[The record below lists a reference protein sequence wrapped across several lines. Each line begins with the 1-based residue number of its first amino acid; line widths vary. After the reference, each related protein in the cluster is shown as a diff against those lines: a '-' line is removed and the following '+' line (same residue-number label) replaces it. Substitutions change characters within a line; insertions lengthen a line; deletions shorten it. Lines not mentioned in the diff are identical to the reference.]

1 MSSVIIAVVVVLGI
15 IVAGGFLLYFLGD
28 LLMGISGKKKDVDA
42 IREKQLK
49 KQKDLE
55 ARVNALEN
63 SQEAKKDP
71 QIATVLFNGGMVE
84 AYNPNEEEA
93 VEEAVVEDFE
103 ETEEYSEEPVEET
116 EEPAE
121 ETQEAE
127 EAEDDTSEYIRQRRK
142 ELLERLARMQEEREE
157 TAEQDDSEDLVDLS
171 EDTVEAPVEEPVET
185 ETVEEPVEET
195 TEETEEESTEEAP
208 AEDVASEETVEETV
222 EEAEETVA
230 EETAVETETPA
241 EEVVEETVEEK
252 AEEALA
258 EKVRAEA
265 ITVAVADG
273 SNALA
278 ANFTLEELEARLVE
292 EQEKLKSNEKE
303 LRQCKKEFIPLR
315 RVKNTLESDEKKL
328 RRKEALVAKQK
339 VVLYGVNNYADI
351 DEEKAQK
358 LAEDL
363 DLLDGLKLSVQHCQ
377 EVMDKNQERYP
388 LLEKIFNLLNSQ
400 NEQIKEDIKNIQDAI
415 AQLKGEGDQE

>member
-116 EEPAE
+116 EEPEE

-252 AEEALA
+252 AEEELA

>member
-93 VEEAVVEDFE
+93 VEEAVVEDVE

-116 EEPAE
+116 EEAAE
-121 ETQEAE
+121 ETQEVE

-157 TAEQDDSEDLVDLS
+157 TAEQEDSEDLVDLS
-171 EDTVEAPVEEPVET
+171 EDTVEAPVEESVET
-185 ETVEEPVEET
+185 ETTEESVEETTEEAPAEEPVEET
-195 TEETEEESTEEAP
+195 EEA
-208 AEDVASEETVEETV
+208 
-222 EEAEETVA
+222 VA

-241 EEVVEETVEEK
+241 EEVVEEK
-252 AEEALA
+252 AEEELA

-273 SNALA
+273 SNSLA

>member
-116 EEPAE
+116 EEPEE

-185 ETVEEPVEET
+185 ETAEEPVEET

-222 EEAEETVA
+222 EEAEETV
-230 EETAVETETPA
+230 
-241 EEVVEETVEEK
+241 EEK

-258 EKVRAEA
+258 EKVRAET